1 MNDIPPLPE
10 RDLPPGRQRLLK
22 EHLMREIRQPDAKT
36 AGKPRRT
43 WLRPAVAGPALAG
56 ALALAAVL
64 GVAAVGLG
72 DGGGARTEI
81 AKDGKATYAFAPRAG
96 ADTKGGAARVL
107 DRVATVAEKKK
118 ADDGIRDDQF
128 VYTKS
133 LVSFATVQDGKPTR
147 LAPLHHREDW
157 TSVDGTREGRTL
169 EPGGNPPLD
178 LPNDP
183 DPAPGKPGYDQ
194 STNYRHLQTLPTDP
208 DAMLTWL
215 YAHTGH
221 DGEPKERDKNQ
232 DAFVLAGDLLR
243 GMMPPKVSAAL
254 YRAVAKIPGVVVVP
268 DAVDA
273 AGRHGVA
280 VARVDSYNPGQRD
293 EWIFGEKTDEYLGT
307 RTVALKSS
315 HGVKAG
321 QVTGTSAVLKRAVVD
336 EVGRRP

>member
-10 RDLPPGRQRLLK
+10 RDLPPGRHRLLK
-22 EHLMREIRQPDAKT
+22 EHLMREIRQTEAQ
-36 AGKPRRT
+36 AAREPRRR

-56 ALALAAVL
+56 ALALAVVA
-64 GVAAVGLG
+64 GVAVAGSG
-72 DGGGARTEI
+72 DGGTRTEV
-81 AKDGKATYAFAPRAG
+81 ARDGTATYAFVPRAG
-96 ADTKGGAARVL
+96 ADTTGGAARVL
-107 DRVATVAEKKK
+107 ARVATVAEKKK

-133 LVSFATVQDGKPTR
+133 LVSYATVTDGKPTE
-147 LAPLHHREDW
+147 LAPLHDLEDW
-157 TSVDGTREGRTL
+157 TSVDGTRKGRML

-183 DPAPGKPGYDQ
+183 DPAPGEPGYDQ
-194 STNYRHLQTLPTDP
+194 SVNYRHLQTLPTDP
-208 DAMLTWL
+208 DAMRRWL
-215 YAHTGH
+215 YGHTGH
-221 DGEPKERDKNQ
+221 EGEGERDRDQ
-232 DAFVLAGDLLR
+232 DAFVLAGDLLH

-280 VARVDSYNPGQRD
+280 VARVDSYNAGERN
-293 EWIFGEKTDEYLGT
+293 EWIFDEKSGEFLGT
-307 RTVALKSS
+307 RTVALESS

-321 QVTGTSAVLKRAVVD
+321 QVTGTSAVLERAVVD
-336 EVGRRP
+336 KAGQRPS